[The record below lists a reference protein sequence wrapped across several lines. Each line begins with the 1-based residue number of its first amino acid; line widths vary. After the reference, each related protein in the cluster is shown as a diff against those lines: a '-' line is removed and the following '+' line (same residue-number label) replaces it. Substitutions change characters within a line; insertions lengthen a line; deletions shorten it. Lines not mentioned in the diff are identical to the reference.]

1 LLQAVLSKDI
11 TDPRERRD
19 SIKKK
24 VMEDA
29 KNDIKESLIK
39 NKRRKTG

>member
-19 SIKKK
+19 TIKRKS
-24 VMEDA
+24 MENA
-29 KNDIKESLIK
+29 KNDIKESLIS
-39 NKRRKTG
+39 N